1 MGDKFTVIYAA
12 KEQETTFFVHHWLES
27 CYESDLILNMV
38 LQYIFFGA
46 FFLIKT
52 AKIIFV
58 NFYLFLKKSFSL
70 TRLSLEK

>member
-1 MGDKFTVIYAA
+1 MGDKFTVVYED

-52 AKIIFV
+52 AKIILLIFIY
-58 NFYLFLKKSFSL
+58 F
-70 TRLSLEK
+70 